1 LKEIIEGSKK
11 QLTDDYYI
19 MVST

>member
-11 QLTDDYYI
+11 QLTDDYFI